1 MKSGGQR
8 FVVADFIRLREDF
21 MLQRSCSPMSKI
33 EVGKMQGLSYMFTT
47 VAKAAIGGH
56 FADKA
61 D

>member
-1 MKSGGQR
+1 
-8 FVVADFIRLREDF
+8 
-21 MLQRSCSPMSKI
+21 MLQKNCPPMSKI

-56 FADKA
+56 FACKA